1 MSDIIDDQ
9 FNTVCRVPSDINE
22 HLPIIAKYA
31 SECDTI
37 VEMGVRFICSTW
49 AFLKGNPKKLTSI
62 DIVSP
67 PENSLNLVR
76 QACMLDNIDF
86 SFIKS
91 CTLDIEIDECDLLF
105 IDTLHT
111 YEHLVQELKLHG
123 NKATKYLMFHDTE
136 VCGEYS
142 ENNGKYWK
150 PGLLAAIDEFI
161 EENPHWI
168 KKKFYTNN
176 NGLGILE
183 RVK

>member
-9 FNTVCRVPSDINE
+9 FNTVCRVPGDINE

-86 SFIKS
+86 SFIFSK
-91 CTLDIEIDECDLLF
+91 D
-105 IDTLHT
+105 
-111 YEHLVQELKLHG
+111 K
-123 NKATKYLMFHDTE
+123 
-136 VCGEYS
+136 
-142 ENNGKYWK
+142 
-150 PGLLAAIDEFI
+150 
-161 EENPHWI
+161 
-168 KKKFYTNN
+168 
-176 NGLGILE
+176 
-183 RVK
+183 